1 MMHNCEFHQLLNG
14 KSPSRLRMSSKS
26 NPWVLE
32 DRLVPDTI
40 DIGVNMLRY
49 VLWSNTVNFINFWVE
64 KVHQDSLCPRS
75 PTLESWRTCW
85 FLIPLTLVSM
95 FLEMYS
101 KHILKVSFNSDMH
114 NTFKTH
120 YFLYVWLWG
129 LGWRGNLDMEYG
141 MWGVI

>member
-14 KSPSRLRMSSKS
+14 KSPSRLPMSSKS
-26 NPWVLE
+26 NPGVLE
-32 DRLVPDTI
+32 DRLVPDTV

-75 PTLESWRTCW
+75 PTLESWRTGW

-95 FLEMYS
+95 FLEMHS